1 MRRVASVAKLLTSF
15 SLLPLAV
22 GALRAAVPSDCAQ
35 SDYPLR
41 VIPACTEILGRDPS
55 NAAAYFKRG
64 KAYLDGRTDTRDVD
78 RAIADLTKS
87 IELEPGRAEAYNLR
101 GIAFRR
107 VANFPRA
114 IADHSKAIELDPAFA
129 RAYRSRGTTYH
140 RQHDYD
146 RALADFD
153 KAIELEPGAMLG
165 YFDRAI
171 SYDAKGDTGRAIDDL
186 KQAFKLGLGDSIEA
200 IAEDDQ
206 NETLALLTKAIER
219 DGKDAIAY
227 YGRGRMHA
235 INDEWERA
243 IADYGSALEHDPT
256 LVEAYTHRSRAYA
269 ELKYDD
275 PRALADANRAIELDP
290 KNARGY
296 VARGMFHLDQV
307 PPVPER
313 ALADFTKAIEVDP
326 RNAYAYMHR
335 ALLHAIEGDHAAAK
349 ADIAKAI
356 ELDWRLWGMM
366 LIYPDLL
373 KEVEAERDAAR
384 R

>member
-1 MRRVASVAKLLTSF
+1 
-15 SLLPLAV
+15 
-22 GALRAAVPSDCAQ
+22 
-35 SDYPLR
+35 
-41 VIPACTEILGRDPS
+41 
-55 NAAAYFKRG
+55 
-64 KAYLDGRTDTRDVD
+64 
-78 RAIADLTKS
+78 
-87 IELEPGRAEAYNLR
+87 
-101 GIAFRR
+101 
-107 VANFPRA
+107 
-114 IADHSKAIELDPAFA
+114 
-129 RAYRSRGTTYH
+129 
-140 RQHDYD
+140 
-146 RALADFD
+146 
-153 KAIELEPGAMLG
+153 MLG
-165 YFDRAI
+165 YYDRAI
-171 SYDAKGDTGRAIDDL
+171 SYDAKGDTGRAIADL
-186 KQAFKLGLGDSIEA
+186 KQAFKLGLGDTIES

-219 DGKDAIAY
+219 DGNDAIAY

-243 IADYGSALEHDPT
+243 IADYSSAIELDPT
-256 LVEAYTHRSRAYA
+256 LLEAYTRRSRAYA

-275 PRALADANRAIELDP
+275 PRGLADASKAIELDP
-290 KNARGY
+290 KNPRGY

-335 ALLHAIEGDHAAAK
+335 ALLHAIEGDYAAAK